1 MILYCQKDSFKTEFT
16 SVVKSCNESTATIQA
31 NGKKEL
37 IRTYEVLLEDTILFP
52 EGGGQPSDHGW
63 LDGEEVLQLERRGDD
78 VVHITRQPFT
88 VGQAVKQTVDWKLRF
103 DRMQQHTGQHLI
115 TAIADKHFGYSTTS
129 WWLGDKVCH
138 IELESANGNVMTDAE
153 MKDLENMVNAKI
165 REATPISV
173 NVYEEGDPHLTTVR
187 TRGLPEGFKGPVRVV
202 TITGVEDNMC
212 CGTHLSHLGQLQA
225 IKLLSLERG
234 KARGGKPN
242 RSFFLYFLA
251 GERVLSRLEESLLR
265 ESQLTSLLKNAPAD
279 HVDLVD
285 KLQKSFKQCSKN
297 LQTVLRNVAV
307 MEAEKFKMLDPK
319 PKFYSLHRKEAE
331 PDFMSVFLSEVGKQ
345 DVLFFL
351 TTGDPTGSGNM
362 ILYGEPKLV
371 EKLGPIVCEILG
383 GKGAGKGQRFQAK
396 VSNLKKRPD
405 AEAAIEKFL
414 AVPVDGTNEV

>member
-1 MILYCQKDSFKTEFT
+1 MILCCQRDSFKTEFT
-16 SVVKSCNESTATIQA
+16 TKVKSCKEVAASIPVGGKKETIQA
-31 NGKKEL
+31 
-37 IRTYEVLLEDTILFP
+37 YEVLLEDSVLFP

-63 LDGEEVLQLERRGDD
+63 IDEEEVLVIERRGED
-78 VVHITRQPFT
+78 VVHTMKKPFS
-88 VGQAVKQTVDWKLRF
+88 VGQDVKQKVDWDLRF

-115 TAIADKHFGYSTTS
+115 TAIADKQFKYSTTS

-138 IELESANGNVMTDAE
+138 IELESASGNVMTDAE
-153 MKDLENMVNAKI
+153 MKDLERVVNEKI

-187 TRGLPEGFKGPVRVV
+187 TRGLPDGFKGPVRVV

-212 CGTHLSHLGQLQA
+212 CGTHLKHLGQLQA
-225 IKLLSLERG
+225 IKLLSVERG

-251 GERVLSRLEESLLR
+251 GGRVLSRLDESLQR
-265 ESQLTSLLKNAPAD
+265 ESQLTALLKNSPAD

-285 KLQKSFKQCSKN
+285 KLQKSYKQCSKN
-297 LQTVLRNVAV
+297 LQSVLRNVAV
-307 MEAEKFKMLDPK
+307 MEAEKFKVLEPK

-331 PDFMSVFLSEVGKQ
+331 PDFMSVFLTEVGSQ
-345 DVLFFL
+345 DTLFFL
-351 TTGDPTGSGNM
+351 SVGDPNGSGNM
-362 ILYGEPKLV
+362 ILFGDSKIL

-396 VSNLKKRPD
+396 VSNLKRRPD
-405 AEAAIEKFL
+405 AEAAIEQFL
-414 AVPVDGTNEV
+414 TTPVTDANEL